1 MLLAHTSTCDDKN
14 STISGFV
21 LLITDF
27 LINVILTKLIL
38 SKQRFYFFSHILEK
52 VDVGKKFNK
61 SG

>member
-1 MLLAHTSTCDDKN
+1 MLLAHVSTCDMS